1 MGNALWRLL
10 LRKEVMRTNTFG
22 APWFSFRTKTAW
34 LVTTS
39 EWSLQWDNESVII
52 QRSVKVG
59 LWLLPFSLSF
69 CFAATPDFYISAEN
83 SSWEYAPSGG
93 NLLNGNPVPQPWSQ
107 KLEWAKSRFIEYTDD
122 TFTIP
127 KRQPEWLGILGPIIR
142 AEVGD
147 EIVVSFLN
155 RGHRGHD
162 MHPHGLRY
170 DKINEGSL
178 YLPVAKGGFVAPGAR
193 YTYHWF
199 ADEASGPRPGQPSSI
214 VWWYHAHVDA
224 AIEINAG
231 LLGPIIVTAKGKA
244 NPDGS
249 PKDVDREFVASFM
262 VFDEMGGKPAGLFYS
277 INGFIFG
284 NLPGLIMKKG
294 EKVRWYLLGMGNE
307 IDLHTPHWHGETVTD
322 EGRHTDVIEL
332 LPGSMKTVDMLA
344 DNPGVW
350 MFHCHVQDHMESGMM
365 AVYTIYVPTTRACP
379 IAFTGSGDFW
389 KHPETFSV
397 NVKNPS
403 SKTISGLNL
412 ASEMLLAPRDLR
424 QPFNFVWVSTK
435 PISPGQEQTLEK
447 PGTHTA
453 SAQSVIGWV
462 FFPSSVKYGDGSS
475 WHPENEGECFTVI
488 WRDPDH
494 PDMPVLPPRQLE
506 MNSD

>member
-1 MGNALWRLL
+1 MRILRAVGLYSLL
-10 LRKEVMRTNTFG
+10 
-22 APWFSFRTKTAW
+22 FSF
-34 LVTTS
+34 
-39 EWSLQWDNESVII
+39 SV
-52 QRSVKVG
+52 STC
-59 LWLLPFSLSF
+59 L
-69 CFAATPDFYISAEN
+69 AATRHYYIAAEDVPWN
-83 SSWEYAPSGG
+83 YAPSGM
-93 NLLNGNPVPQPWSQ
+93 NLLTAQPLKIASTS
-107 KLEWAKSRFIEYTDD
+107 KLQWPKTRFIEYTDD
-122 TFTIP
+122 TFTTKKP
-127 KRQPEWLGILGPIIR
+127 QPDWLGILGPVIR

-147 EIVVSFLN
+147 EVVVVFLN
-155 RGHRGHD
+155 RTRFAHD

-170 DKINEGSL
+170 DKNNEGSF
-178 YLPVAKGGFVAPGAR
+178 YLPFGDGDRVAPGR
-193 YTYHWF
+193 KFTYHWF
-199 ADEASGPRPGQPSSI
+199 ANAASGPGPGQPSSI
-214 VWWYHAHVDA
+214 VWWYHAHVEPG
-224 AIEINAG
+224 IEVNAG

-244 NPDGS
+244 KPDGS

-262 VFDEMGGKPAGLFYS
+262 IFDEMGGKPAGLFYS

-397 NVKNPS
+397 NVKNTS

-494 PDMPVLPPRQLE
+494 PAMPVLPPRQLE